1 MMLWQPKD
9 HAWTHGIW
17 EIQLKIVEGEEWV
30 QLVLRKLA
38 IVTQPSFLS
47 PVCQETSTACL

>member
-1 MMLWQPKD
+1 MKLKALVID
-9 HAWTHGIW
+9 DSGIMRKMVMKS
-17 EIQLKIVEGEEWV
+17 LRV